1 MTPSCRPHQRRFWML
16 LALAALIA
24 AATLAPATPP
34 ERARGAPPG
43 QQATPVGSRVR
54 VWWPDELYP
63 AGGSAA
69 EDILLRQWD
78 GFRSTY
84 RSYDLEIRRKRAS
97 GLGGILSTLR
107 AASGVAPGALP
118 DLTLMRRADM
128 VAAAAEGLLVPVA
141 DWVPADLLAGD
152 LLPGVEALGEIEGVL
167 YGVPYALTLTHT
179 LYRPSALSTPPRSF
193 ADILRDA
200 PHYLFA
206 GGSGSSAAVN
216 TTVLLQYTHAGGRL
230 VDAAGDPALDRDPL
244 LRVLQYYATG
254 VAQGIFGPELLEYSL
269 PASYWNAFAGGDAD
283 LIGVES
289 SFYLSHQSEVP
300 NAALATTPTHDGAA
314 TTALNGWMWVLVTHD
329 ADRQDRARAF
339 LSWMM
344 RVSQQAALTE
354 ALGVVPS
361 QTRALALWQNQ
372 TYAQFATGLFPS
384 GQIVA
389 GVQRNSAAAALQ
401 ASFADVLEGIA
412 PEQAADEAI
421 ASLAE

>member
-1 MTPSCRPHQRRFWML
+1 MP
-16 LALAALIA
+16 LALAALVTA
-24 AATLAPATPP
+24 VTLAPALPL
-34 ERARGAPPG
+34 EHARGAPPG
-43 QQATPVGSRVR
+43 QATPVASRVR

-63 AGGSAA
+63 AEGSAA
-69 EDILLRQWD
+69 ADLLTRQWD

-84 RSYDLEIRRKRAS
+84 RSYNLEIRRKRAS

-118 DLTLMRRADM
+118 DLALMRRADM
-128 VAAAAEGLLVPVA
+128 VTAVAEGLLVPVA
-141 DWVPADLLAGD
+141 DWAPSDLLASD
-152 LLPGVEALGEIEGVL
+152 LLPGVEALGEIDGVL

-179 LYRPSALSTPPRSF
+179 LYRPSALSAAPSTF
-193 ADILRDA
+193 ASVLRDA
-200 PHYLFA
+200 PDYIFP

-230 VDAAGDPALDRDPL
+230 VDADGDATLDRDPL
-244 LRVLQYYATG
+244 LSVLQYYATG
-254 VAQGIFGPELLEYSL
+254 ATQGIFGPELLDYSQ
-269 PASYWNAFAGGDAD
+269 PASYWSIFVSGDAD

-289 SFYLSHQSEVP
+289 SFYLSHQGEVP
-300 NAALATTPTHDGAA
+300 VAALGITPTHDGAP

-329 ADRQDRARAF
+329 PDRQDRARAF

-361 QTRALALWQNQ
+361 QARALALWQNQ
-372 TYAQFATGLFPS
+372 TYAQFAAGLFPG

-389 GVQRNSAAAALQ
+389 GGQRSSAAAALQ
-401 ASFADVLEGIA
+401 ASFADVLDGMA

-421 ASLAE
+421 ASLDE

>member
-1 MTPSCRPHQRRFWML
+1 ML
-16 LALAALIA
+16 LALTALIA
-24 AATLAPATPP
+24 ATTLASAAPSGQV
-34 ERARGAPPG
+34 RGAP
-43 QQATPVGSRVR
+43 QDQATPVGSRVR

-63 AGGSAA
+63 ATGSAA

-78 GFRSTY
+78 SFRGTY
-84 RSYDLEIRRKRAS
+84 RSYELEIRRKRAS

-128 VAAAAEGLLVPVA
+128 VTAAAEGLLVPVA
-141 DWVPADLLAGD
+141 DWVPADLLADG
-152 LLPGVEALGEIEGVL
+152 LLPGVAALGEINNVL

-179 LYRPSALSTPPRSF
+179 LYRPSAFSAPPRTF
-193 ADILRDA
+193 ADILRDT

-206 GGSGSSAAVN
+206 GGGGSSAAVN
-216 TTVLLQYTHAGGRL
+216 ITVLLQYTHAGGRL
-230 VDAAGDPALDRDPL
+230 IDSDGDPALDRDPL

-254 VAQGIFGPELLEYSL
+254 VAQGIFEPELLEYSL
-269 PASYWNAFAGGDAD
+269 PASYWNAFVSGDAD

-289 SFYLSHQSEVP
+289 TFYLNHQGEMP
-300 NAALATTPTHDGAA
+300 NAALAITPTHDGAPA
-314 TTALNGWMWVLVTHD
+314 TALNGWMWVLVTHD

-372 TYAQFATGLFPS
+372 TYAQFATGLFP
-384 GQIVA
+384 GRQIVA

-401 ASFADVLEGIA
+401 ASFADVLEGGA

-421 ASLAE
+421 ASLAG